1 MSHEPLSA
9 ESQRIIDILK
19 RSEHGLKIS
28 EIEAELQHAIARRT
42 LQRHLLQLKKQ
53 KLIKAHGIKSARKYS
68 LFSQEFHIELS
79 KAAQQLK
86 SLVAKPVI
94 QRKPVGYNIEFLFSY
109 IPNKTFYLTEKM
121 RAHLLKIGTRF
132 QQKLEPGTF
141 AQRILH
147 RLLIDLSWNS
157 SRLEGNTYSL
167 LETEK
172 LIEYSA
178 EVEGK
183 DALEAQ
189 MIVNHKE
196 AIEFMVEQISLGIN
210 KYMIYNIHA
219 LLSQNLLANE
229 RACGQLRKIIVGIGN
244 SVYHPLEIPQVIAEC
259 FETIIDKAQK
269 INDPFEQAFFLM
281 VHLPYLQPFED
292 VNKRVSRLAVNIPL
306 MQYNLAPLSFID
318 VPKKDYIS
326 SLLAVYELNKIEYL
340 RDVFIWAYERSA
352 QHYQL
357 TYDTLGQPNFIGL
370 RYRQTLHE
378 LVNQVISKNLRGKDI
393 LKFVENWALQNV
405 EKKHQKEFAL
415 YAERGI
421 VGLHEGNIAIYRI
434 KPDVFLK
441 WRIK

>member
-1 MSHEPLSA
+1 MSNKPLPLVF
-9 ESQRIIDILK
+9 QPIVDILK
-19 RSEHGLKIS
+19 RSGHGLKIS
-28 EIEAELQHAIARRT
+28 DIEAELPSSIARRT
-42 LQRHLLQLKKQ
+42 LQRYLTQLGTQ
-53 KLIKAHGIKSARKYS
+53 KIVKIHGIKSARKYFLS
-68 LFSQEFHIELS
+68 SQEFHIKLS
-79 KAAQQLK
+79 KAAQHLK
-86 SLVAKPVI
+86 SLMEKPI
-94 QRKPVGYNIEFLFSY
+94 AQRKPVAYNTEFLFSY

-121 RAHLLKIGTRF
+121 RVYLFEIGKRF

-141 AQRILH
+141 AKRILH

-172 LIEYSA
+172 LIEYGA
-178 EVEGK
+178 EAEGK

-210 KYMIYNIHA
+210 KYMVYNIHA
-219 LLSQNLLANE
+219 LLSQNLLANS
-229 RACGQLRKIIVGIGN
+229 RACGQLRQIIVGIGN

-259 FETIIDKAQK
+259 FEAIIDKAQK

-306 MQYNLAPLSFID
+306 MQHNLSPLSFID

-340 RDVFIWAYERSA
+340 RDVFMWAYERSS

-357 TYDTLGQPNFIGL
+357 TYNTLGEPNLVAL
-370 RYRQTLHE
+370 RYRTTLHE
-378 LVNQVISKNLRGKDI
+378 LIKQVVSQNLQGKNI
-393 LKFVENWALQNV
+393 LQFVENWAKERV
-405 EKKHQKEFAL
+405 ETKHQKEFTL
-415 YAERGI
+415 YVEREI
-421 VGLHEGNIAIYRI
+421 AGLHEGNIAIYRI
-434 KPDVFLK
+434 SPEMFSK